1 MTKKEE
7 MSGLKVH
14 IGDAIVQKYMTRVI
28 TLTLTLSKNTV
39 RSKRAAV
46 TEFLQQHFFL
56 LCKQTS
62 TRSQGAYFKMPPQKP
77 LPMSDEFGSTD
88 EYVEALLH
96 FASTTDMF
104 QILCGGVHILDF
116 FTNEPGLFQWVLPQ
130 DWQTFLMAC
139 DPMDLLDFLMRDD
152 PDTPPSEIRA
162 WPEPPESLREYVKN
176 VRRLSLR
183 RAFTPNKPKLPVL
196 PRHVAVGMNVK
207 KVHEVT
213 HFADYVDR
221 LAADIQALNGTEM
234 SHFIDFG
241 SGQNYLGRTLA
252 SLPYSKNIVAVEGR
266 EGNQAGARELD
277 ILAGFA
283 EVEKVKRNKKVWQT
297 LVDSQR
303 PYEELKSRERRR
315 LADMPTTE
323 QIEAAELRS
332 RRELG
337 VVYRAEEGKGVL
349 KYITGQLETGELSE
363 VLAKIHDPDVPEEQR
378 DDLSLMAIS
387 IHSCGNLSHFGIRSM
402 ILNPSIRAVA
412 IVGCC
417 YNLLTEKLGP
427 PTYKLPYMRPSLQAI
442 NGRVV
447 RESERHDPQGF
458 PMSERVSTFDGR
470 GIRFNITARMM
481 ACQAPQNWTEKE
493 SDSFFT
499 RHFYRA
505 VLQKMFLDK
514 GIISKVYHNGDDNNK
529 EEGGSPFDMST
540 NPVIIGSLGKTCYK
554 SLHTYVRGAIKKLTT
569 NKDYS
574 QYSIVIRDKM
584 GNITDEEIE
593 EYVTAY
599 ASRKRELSA
608 VWSLMAFSAC
618 VVESLIV
625 TDRWLFLKE
634 HSDIVQDA
642 WVESVFDFKESPR
655 NLVVVGI
662 KKKEAQ
668 LATAAI
674 A

>member
-1 MTKKEE
+1 MVKKGTSF
-7 MSGLKVH
+7 SGWSKIFNTNFH
-14 IGDAIVQKYMTRVI
+14 RDDKYSQQRVC
-28 TLTLTLSKNTV
+28 S
-39 RSKRAAV
+39 
-46 TEFLQQHFFL
+46 
-56 LCKQTS
+56 
-62 TRSQGAYFKMPPQKP
+62 KMPPQKP
-77 LPMSDEFGSTD
+77 LPIADEFGSTD
-88 EYVEALLH
+88 EYVESLLQ
-96 FASTTDMF
+96 FASTSDNF

-116 FTNEPGLFQWVLPQ
+116 FTNEPGLFQLVLPE
-130 DWQTFLMAC
+130 DWQTFLMKC
-139 DPMDLLDFLMRDD
+139 DPMVLLDFLMRDD
-152 PDTPPSEIRA
+152 PEAPPAESRA
-162 WPEPPESLREYVKN
+162 WPDPPETLRQYVKN

-183 RAFTPNKPKLPVL
+183 RTFTPNKPKLPVL
-196 PRHVAVGMNVK
+196 PRHVAVGMKVK
-207 KVHEVT
+207 KIHEVT
-213 HFADYVDR
+213 HFADYIDR
-221 LAADIQALNGTEM
+221 LAADIQTLTGTGM

-252 SLPYSKNIVAVEGR
+252 SAPYSKNIVAVEGR

-277 ILAGFA
+277 VLAGFA
-283 EVEKVKRNKKVWQT
+283 EVEKVRRNKKVWQT
-297 LVDSQR
+297 LVDSQK
-303 PYEELKSRERRR
+303 PVEELKSRERRR
-315 LADMPTTE
+315 LADMPTAE
-323 QIEAAELRS
+323 QIEAADLRS
-332 RRELG
+332 GRELG

-349 KYITGQLETGELSE
+349 TYITGQLETGDLTE
-363 VLAKIHDPDVPEEQR
+363 VLDKIHDADVPEEQR
-378 DDLSLMAIS
+378 GELSLMAIS

-402 ILNPSIRAVA
+402 ILNPSIKAVA

-458 PMSERVSTFDGR
+458 PMSDRVSTFGGR

-481 ACQAPQNWTEKE
+481 ACQAPQNWTEQE

-505 VLQKMFLDK
+505 VLQKIFLDK
-514 GIISKVYHNGDDNNK
+514 GVISKVYHNNSDGNTQNGESK
-529 EEGGSPFDMST
+529 EGGSPFDMST
-540 NPVIIGSLGKTCYK
+540 NPVIIGSLGKSCYK

-569 NKDYS
+569 HNDYS
-574 QYSIVIRDKM
+574 QYSNVIREKM
-584 GNITDEEIE
+584 GNLTDEEIE

-599 ASRKRELSA
+599 AGRKRELSA

-634 HSDIVQDA
+634 HSDIVQDC
-642 WVESVFDFKESPR
+642 WVESVFDYKESPR

-668 LATAAI
+668 LVNSMATLSVG
-674 A
+674 